1 MMLLDAAVGKNV
13 KPVERAAPLEQV

>member
-13 KPVERAAPLEQV
+13 KTVERAAPLEQV

>member
-13 KPVERAAPLEQV
+13 KTVERAAPLEHV